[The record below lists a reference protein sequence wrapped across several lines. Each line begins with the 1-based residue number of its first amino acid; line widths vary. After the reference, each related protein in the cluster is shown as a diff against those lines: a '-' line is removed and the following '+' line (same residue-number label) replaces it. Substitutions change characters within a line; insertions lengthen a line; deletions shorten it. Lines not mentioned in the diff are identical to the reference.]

1 MPVWHRF
8 KGMVPGVSPAHLP
21 PAFAQEAID
30 CFIGKGDALY
40 PERKPLRIDASFVN
54 PDGTPFTGT
63 PRQMWKSGDVYVA
76 WDRWVHV
83 ISDPRAWGSR
93 NAFLYVDQGRIWRAS
108 DEWIKQGKPPQAI
121 GIQRPDKAPEAVVG
135 DPGTASFSAPPAHLP
150 TNSTGTPA
158 TCPAGAQPG
167 EARAYVVCAVNDMQ
181 EESAPSYPCDVLHVQ
196 PEGAVSLK
204 YTGTVPEG
212 TASYRWYRTIPGKHL
227 SEYMFVAET
236 TLPVFYD
243 TLDALQLSD
252 PLETREHFPPM
263 DNIEGITCLGSQDIL
278 VWSGRTVW
286 PSVSRLPHAFAP
298 AARYDLDY
306 EVVTARSVTGVVSM
320 GPTGTPPSAYN
331 AFVLTTRQPYLV
343 LPSPPDGDNHPSIT
357 SRVHSINI
365 DEPCVGAH
373 CAAAGEGCVFYSS
386 SRGIIQ
392 LSLGERPVGET
403 DEIFTLRAWEGW
415 NAASYT
421 LAYFQG
427 RLFGF
432 ADDQTF
438 ILAASH
444 IDRDRI
450 YSLSYSTVRATA
462 AYTDRT
468 PYLLLSQQDR
478 TILAW
483 GQGNGNFQATWTSR
497 LVTMPEYFNPGALKV
512 DMDLPLTASSLARKA
527 MAEFKASGQTVDQF
541 LADHPEYENAR
552 DYLEYSLAPAVISVY
567 KEKRPWVTKSIVSR
581 VPHRL
586 PRQGKGIYWHF
597 SIRTD
602 RPVYRVSLTKA
613 IRDMARYTENMEE
626 G

>member
-8 KGMVPGVSPAHLP
+8 GGMAPGLSPAHLLP
-21 PAFAQEAID
+21 SFAQEAVD

-40 PERKPLRIDASFVN
+40 PERAPLKINAPLVN
-54 PDGTPFTGT
+54 PDGSPFTGT

-76 WDRWVHV
+76 WDKWVHV
-83 ISDPRAWGSR
+83 VSDPRAWGSP
-93 NAFLYVDQGRIWRAS
+93 NAFLYVDGGRVWRTS
-108 DEWIKQGKPPQAI
+108 DVWIKQGKRPQAI
-121 GIQRPDKAPEAVVG
+121 GIQRPDTAPEVTVG
-135 DPGTASFSAPPAHLP
+135 NPGSASFSVPPSHLP
-150 TNSTGTPA
+150 TNSTNLPG

-167 EARAYVVCAVNDMQ
+167 EARSYVVCAVNDMQ
-181 EESAPSYPCDVLHVQ
+181 EESAPSMPSDIVHVQ
-196 PEGAVSLK
+196 PEEGVTLK
-204 YTGTVPEG
+204 YTGTVPDG
-212 TASYRWYRTIPGKHL
+212 TTAYRWYRTLPGKHL
-227 SEYMFVAET
+227 SEYRFVAET
-236 TLPVFYD
+236 SLPVFFD

-252 PLETREHFPPM
+252 PVETREHFPPM
-263 DNIEGITCLGSQDIL
+263 DNIEGITCLGSQDVL

-306 EVVTARSVTGVVSM
+306 EVVTARSVTSVVSA

-343 LPSPPDGDNHPSIT
+343 SPAPPNGDNHPSIT
-357 SRVHSINI
+357 SRVHSINV
-365 DEPCVGAH
+365 DEPCVGPQ
-373 CAAAGEGCVFYSS
+373 CATAGEGCVFYSS

-392 LSLGERPVGET
+392 LTLGARPVADT
-403 DEIFTLRAWEGW
+403 DEVFTLRAWEGW
-415 NAASYT
+415 KAPDYT
-421 LAYFQG
+421 LAYSQG

-438 ILAASH
+438 VLAASN
-444 IDRDRI
+444 IDRDRV
-450 YSLSYSTVRATA
+450 YSLSYSSVRATA

-483 GQGNGNFQATWTSR
+483 GQGNGTLRAKWTSR
-497 LVTMPEYFNPGALKV
+497 LVTQPEYFNPGALKV

-527 MAEFKASGQTVDQF
+527 LTSFQKSTQTVDQF
-541 LADHPEYENAR
+541 LAAHPEYEGVR
-552 DYLEYSLAPAVISVY
+552 DYLQYSLAPATVTVY
-567 KEKRPWVTKSIVSR
+567 KETRQWAKKDITSR

-586 PRQGKGIYWHF
+586 PRQGKGVYWHI
-597 SIRTD
+597 SIETD
-602 RPVYRVSLTKA
+602 RPVYRIALTKA
-613 IRDMARYTENMEE
+613 IRDMARPTENMEE